1 MDDTFFIKPVGDIH
15 LVDPETNLP
24 LPVEGALVVRNVF
37 WLRRVQ
43 DGSVAVAEQPKAAAQ
58 KSKKED

>member
-1 MDDTFFIKPVGDIH
+1 MEETFFIKPIGDVC
-15 LVDPETNLP
+15 LVDPDTNLP
-24 LPVEGALVVRNVF
+24 LPAEGATVVRNVF

-43 DGSVAVAEQPKAAAQ
+43 DGSVAVVEQPKAAA